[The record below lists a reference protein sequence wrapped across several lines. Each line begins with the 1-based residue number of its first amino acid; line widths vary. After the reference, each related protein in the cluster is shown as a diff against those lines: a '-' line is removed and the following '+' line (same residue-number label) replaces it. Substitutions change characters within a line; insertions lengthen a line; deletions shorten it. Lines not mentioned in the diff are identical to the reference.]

1 MVDEGATLKEQV
13 QEEIKDALRGGEKVK
28 LGALRFLMASVKNR
42 EIELR
47 RELTDDEFREV
58 VGREVKRRNE
68 SIEAYEDAGRDDLVK
83 KETEERQVLQDY
95 MPQQLSDAEVDA
107 LVAEAIEQTGATSVK
122 ELGRV
127 MGYVMGK
134 AKGRVDG
141 SVVQQKARARLG
153 S

>member
-1 MVDEGATLKEQV
+1 MADAGSTLKHQV

-42 EIELR
+42 EIEFR

-83 KETEERQVLQDY
+83 KETQERQVLQVY

-141 SVVQQKARARLG
+141 NVVQQKARARLG
-153 S
+153 D

>member
-1 MVDEGATLKEQV
+1 MADAGSTLKLQV

-83 KETEERQVLQDY
+83 KETEERQVLQVY

-141 SVVQQKARARLG
+141 SVVQQKARACLG

>member
-1 MVDEGATLKEQV
+1 MADEGSTLKEQV

>member
-1 MVDEGATLKEQV
+1 VADEGSALKQQV
-13 QEEIKDALRGGEKVK
+13 QEEIKDALRAGEKVK

-68 SIEAYEDAGRDDLVK
+68 SIEAYEDAGREDLVK
-83 KETEERQVLQDY
+83 KETEERQVLRVY
-95 MPQQLSDAEVDA
+95 MPQQLSDAEVEA
-107 LVAEAIEQTGATSVK
+107 LVDEAIERSGATSVK
-122 ELGRV
+122 ELGKV

-141 SVVQQKARARLG
+141 SDVQQKARARLG
-153 S
+153 A

>member
-1 MVDEGATLKEQV
+1 MADAGSTLKLQV

-83 KETEERQVLQDY
+83 KETEERQVLQVY

>member
-1 MVDEGATLKEQV
+1 MADEGSTLKEQV

-83 KETEERQVLQDY
+83 KETEERQVLQVY